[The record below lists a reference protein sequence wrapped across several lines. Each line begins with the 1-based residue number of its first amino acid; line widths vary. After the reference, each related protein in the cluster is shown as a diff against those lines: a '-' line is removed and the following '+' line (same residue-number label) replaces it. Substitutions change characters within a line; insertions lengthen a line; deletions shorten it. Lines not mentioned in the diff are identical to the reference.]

1 MQLMP
6 KPMTN
11 RERDRHIQEAED
23 GITTCEAAFEKSPD
37 QPGRDVYGWPLL
49 MWRRGL
55 ADLNPPWATNCRCP
69 PNGDALVRDNLV

>member
-23 GITTCEAAFEKSPD
+23 GITTCEAAFEK
-37 QPGRDVYGWPLL
+37 L
-49 MWRRGL
+49 
-55 ADLNPPWATNCRCP
+55 CP
-69 PNGDALVRDNLV
+69 TSLGAMSMAGSSSCGDEDWQI